1 MLPTPELYAVEDGN
15 MVPMKGTI
23 VRHTGTRFRS
33 RFTHEIA
40 AALKLELGQ
49 SARSAKTIMR
59 WTGSSERAAKYWLA
73 GTRTISGPQLVLLA
87 QHSDA
92 VFQAFL
98 TLAKRDVSGVSL
110 ELDAA
115 EAAMNRAIAILRA
128 VRDH

>member
-1 MLPTPELYAVEDGN
+1 
-15 MVPMKGTI
+15 MVPMKGTT
-23 VRHTGTRFRS
+23 VPDNGARFKA
-33 RFTHEIA
+33 RFTNEITE
-40 AALKLELGQ
+40 ALRLELGQ

-87 QHSDA
+87 QNSDA

-110 ELDAA
+110 EIDAA
-115 EAAMNRAIAILRA
+115 ETALNRAIAILRA
-128 VRDH
+128 IRDR